1 MKRCLCHPILNTPL
15 TRVMKILMALY
26 WHWAWCSQPMLFYDG
41 LSPIAEP
48 LRLPSVPPAYPSDCF
63 PPGPRDCVAPVPC
76 SYPTPAPPLQCRDI
90 KAVCSSADI
99 APPPVP
105 THGLCVPAAVNR
117 PRLPPTLGW
126 ELKKITKSST
136 RPIQAENSNQM
147 QRMKGIKLNGPSIQ
161 NS

>member
-99 APPPVP
+99 DPPPPPPRPDPRAVRACSCKP
-105 THGLCVPAAVNR
+105 SPPAPDTRLGAQKNHKIFHSANSGGKFQPNATHER
-117 PRLPPTLGW
+117 HKT
-126 ELKKITKSST
+126 
-136 RPIQAENSNQM
+136 
-147 QRMKGIKLNGPSIQ
+147 
-161 NS
+161 